1 MWVQSL
7 QLCPTLCDPVDCS
20 PPFSSV
26 HEILQARIL
35 EWVAMPSSR
44 WFSWPRDRTHVS
56 YVSCTDRRGC
66 FFLFVCLFVFT
77 TNATWKA
84 FTGFFLRP
92 VLGVC
97 PVQSTSLSPWLVLAG
112 QLSGLQ
118 FSILLSWGNWLL
130 NCLPPKSPLL
140 LRQLLDLNLTTFC
153 LESRQFI
160 WSKLLRKWQ
169 PSPVLLPGKSHGW
182 RSMVGY
188 SPWSCKELDTTE
200 QLNTYTHSLT
210 LWSSHYVGLSLSLPL
225 SKVSETLLQSQGL
238 GEWAASLGL
247 TSRLSELVSRRWRH
261 LIFLALCSCYVPS
274 TSGGTE
280 SRAAAFCNWGRASV
294 LWGWVAGIE
303 KESLQPLFSLYRLA
317 GMGQWWY
324 YHFVF

>member
-1 MWVQSL
+1 MINCCTCECSRFSCVRLSVIPWTAAHPSPLSMRFSRQEYWSGL
-7 QLCPTLCDPVDCS
+7 LCPPPGDFPDQGIEPTSLMSPVLTGG
-20 PPFSSV
+20 V
-26 HEILQARIL
+26 
-35 EWVAMPSSR
+35 V
-44 WFSWPRDRTHVS
+44 
-56 YVSCTDRRGC
+56 
-66 FFLFVCLFVFT
+66 FFFVCLFVFT

-210 LWSSHYVGLSLSLPL
+210 LWSSHYVGLSLSAPEQSVWDTPPESGAGRVGCFSWADIPSLWA
-225 SKVSETLLQSQGL
+225 SVQAVVSSDLLG
-238 GEWAASLGL
+238 SLL
-247 TSRLSELVSRRWRH
+247 LLCALHLWRNWITSRS
-261 LIFLALCSCYVPS
+261 FLQL
-274 TSGGTE
+274 G
-280 SRAAAFCNWGRASV
+280 
-294 LWGWVAGIE
+294 
-303 KESLQPLFSLYRLA
+303 
-317 GMGQWWY
+317 
-324 YHFVF
+324 